1 MSDSVLAQIRNGN
14 LEELDEYYKMQLNN
28 YTNLYEE
35 YLNKVSGNEDDRIAA
50 NADLKP
56 KIIEK
61 NGLLIELAEL
71 FLENNKNS
79 LRLIEQDYENID
91 KKTIQLQKLQDQLNN
106 MDSESFE
113 GDKANEIKGQK
124 RIENI
129 QIYTNRNKTILTVLT
144 IINLL
149 LLAFLVLGV
158 ARLVMLNKQNNL

>member
-28 YTNLYEE
+28 YTNLYEQ

-50 NADLKP
+50 EADLKP
-56 KIIEK
+56 KIVAK
-61 NGLLIELAEL
+61 NNLLIELAEL
-71 FLENNKNS
+71 FLENNQNS
-79 LRLIEQDYENID
+79 LRLIESDYESID
-91 KKTIQLQKLQDQLNN
+91 KKTIQLQELQEKLKN
-106 MDSESFE
+106 MDSESFD
-113 GDKANEIKGQK
+113 GDKADEIKGQK